1 MRTGKSE
8 PDYDQKCGFYPLKLQ
23 QIQNLHKKIF
33 KKGKNAKTEK
43 SEFEYLNRTLK
54 TARDFVALQS
64 VFVQS
69 KIAIIFIEQC
79 KRVSDVEKDYRPIDM
94 FVYFQKNALDDTHSV
109 IE

>member
-8 PDYDQKCGFYPLKLQ
+8 PDYDQKCDCYPLKLQ

-64 VFVQS
+64 VFAQS
-69 KIAIIFIEQC
+69 KIAIIFIE
-79 KRVSDVEKDYRPIDM
+79 
-94 FVYFQKNALDDTHSV
+94 
-109 IE
+109 